1 MKYIVLLRG
10 INISGK
16 NKVPMNDLKKYLENL
31 GYTNVKTLLNSGNV
45 ILETNQS
52 KDKVEKSISNM
63 LKENFNFDIPICI
76 IEASHLK
83 DIMEHIPTWQQEEN
97 KDRYNNII
105 FTIPP
110 TTIEDVCTKVGEP
123 TENIDIIEPYKDI
136 IYWSFD
142 LKNYR
147 KSSWWIKTASTDI
160 NTKITIRTVNT
171 MKKLFNLV
179 DSNN

>member
-1 MKYIVLLRG
+1 
-10 INISGK
+10 
-16 NKVPMNDLKKYLENL
+16 
-31 GYTNVKTLLNSGNV
+31 
-45 ILETNQS
+45 
-52 KDKVEKSISNM
+52 M

-123 TENIDIIEPYKDI
+123 KENIDIIEPYKNI

-147 KSSWWIKTASTDI
+147 KSSWWIKTVSTDI

>member
-1 MKYIVLLRG
+1 MPEIPDDTTDNDTEDNSQETQG
-10 INISGK
+10 TGK
-16 NKVPMNDLKKYLENL
+16 
-31 GYTNVKTLLNSGNV
+31 TTTKT
-45 ILETNQS
+45 I
-52 KDKVEKSISNM
+52 KVEEEIAFETEEVEEKNM

-105 FTIPP
+105 FTISP

>member
-1 MKYIVLLRG
+1 M
-10 INISGK
+10 S
-16 NKVPMNDLKKYLENL
+16 DLKKYIENL
-31 GYTNVKTLLNSGNV
+31 GYNNVKTLLNSGKF
-45 ILETNQS
+45 ILETNQQ

-76 IEASHLK
+76 TEASHLK

-105 FTIPP
+105 FTIHP
-110 TTIEDVCTKVGEP
+110 TTVKEVYATVGESS
-123 TENIDIIEPYKDI
+123 ENIDIIEPYKDI
-136 IYWSFD
+136 FYWSFD

-179 DSNN
+179 NSND

>member
-1 MKYIVLLRG
+1 MGFSWARWVWNTK
-10 INISGK
+10 GK
-16 NKVPMNDLKKYLENL
+16 
-31 GYTNVKTLLNSGNV
+31 
-45 ILETNQS
+45 
-52 KDKVEKSISNM
+52 
-63 LKENFNFDIPICI
+63 
-76 IEASHLK
+76 
-83 DIMEHIPTWQQEEN
+83 EN

-147 KSSWWIKTASTDI
+147 KSSWWIKTPNTDI

-179 DSNN
+179 DSNS

>member
-31 GYTNVKTLLNSGNV
+31 DYTNVKTLLNSGNV

-52 KDKVEKSISNM
+52 KEKLEKKISNM
-63 LKENFNFDIPICI
+63 LKEHFNFDIPICI
-76 IEASHLK
+76 IETSHLK
-83 DIMEHIPTWQQEEN
+83 DIIENIPAWQQEEN

-105 FTIPP
+105 FTIHP
-110 TTIEDVCTKVGEP
+110 TTVKDVYATVGAP
-123 TENIDIIEPYKDI
+123 TENIDIIEPYTDI

-179 DSNN
+179 NL

>member
-1 MKYIVLLRG
+1 MKYIILLRG

-16 NKVPMNDLKKYLENL
+16 NKVPMKELKNHLESL
-31 GYTNVKTLLNSGNV
+31 GYNNAKTYLNSGN
-45 ILETNQS
+45 IIIETDQS
-52 KDKVEKSISNM
+52 KDKVAQVVSNM
-63 LKENFNFDIPICI
+63 LKENFSFDIPIYVME
-76 IEASHLK
+76 EANLK
-83 DIMEHIPTWQQEEN
+83 DIIENIPTWQQEEN

-110 TTIEDVCTKVGEP
+110 ITVKDVYAKVGEP
-123 TENIDIIEPYKDI
+123 SENIDIIKSYKDI

-142 LKNYR
+142 LKKYR

-171 MKKLFNLV
+171 MKKLFNIVNL
-179 DSNN
+179 

>member
-1 MKYIVLLRG
+1 MEITKYYYYKAIKPLATSIDNALLSSEEMPEIPDDTTDNDTEDNSQETQG
-10 INISGK
+10 TGK
-16 NKVPMNDLKKYLENL
+16 
-31 GYTNVKTLLNSGNV
+31 TTTKT
-45 ILETNQS
+45 I
-52 KDKVEKSISNM
+52 KVEEEIAFETEEVEEKNM

-110 TTIEDVCTKVGEP
+110 TTIEDACTKVGEP

-142 LKNYR
+142 SKNYR
-147 KSSWWIKTASTDI
+147 KSSW
-160 NTKITIRTVNT
+160 
-171 MKKLFNLV
+171 
-179 DSNN
+179 